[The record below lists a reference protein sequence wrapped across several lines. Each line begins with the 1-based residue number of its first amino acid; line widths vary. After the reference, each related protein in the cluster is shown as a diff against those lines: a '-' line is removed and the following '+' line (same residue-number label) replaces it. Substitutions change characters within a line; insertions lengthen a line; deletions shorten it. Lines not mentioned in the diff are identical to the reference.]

1 MSIEKISQED
11 YFNMLNEYGLNEDDV
26 NRMINSKEFDKIAG
40 EVINEPSE
48 LYYKA
53 PSKID
58 KQGVFAKIKIFKND
72 FIGYG
77 LKDKK
82 RSLLGRY
89 TNHSYLNNS
98 KFIPEDKSDII
109 LIATKDIE
117 INEEILVNYRHHTK
131 LPDGHKR
138 NKGTNN

>member
-1 MSIEKISQED
+1 MSIEKISQDD

-58 KQGVFAKIKIFKND
+58 KQGVFAKM
-72 FIGYG
+72 
-77 LKDKK
+77 
-82 RSLLGRY
+82 LGRY

-98 KFIPEDKSDII
+98 KFIPKDKSDII

-131 LPDGHKR
+131 PPNGY
-138 NKGTNN
+138 KGN

>member
-26 NRMINSKEFDKIAG
+26 NRMINSREFDKIAG
-40 EVINEPSE
+40 EVIEEPSE

-58 KQGVFAKIKIFKND
+58 KQGVFAKIKIYEND

-82 RSLLGRY
+82 RSSLGRY

-117 INEEILVNYRHHTK
+117 INEEILVNYRHHTN
-131 LPDGHKR
+131 PPNGY
-138 NKGTNN
+138 KGN

>member
-1 MSIEKISQED
+1 MTKKIKDKYKNVSA
-11 YFNMLNEYGLNEDDV
+11 YSFTTFNNELVISFDGFEEQKDIL
-26 NRMINSKEFDKIAG
+26 EFADF
-40 EVINEPSE
+40 
-48 LYYKA
+48 
-53 PSKID
+53 
-58 KQGVFAKIKIFKND
+58 VFAKIKIFKND

-89 TNHSYLNNS
+89 TNHSSLNNS